1 MTHELFLAGEKNQV
15 SSLTLWSQVT
25 LEAAHLAPQAGEA
38 REAGWLLFLREDG
51 SDHWESARAWLWRQL
66 SCFLTNRSASGIVNH
81 TKCFAYQHLK
91 VLILPPTHWISV
103 KAWERL
109 LMTGEK
115 MHQGGH
121 SQLVCKPPIFLIC
134 IALPSILLFTKGNTH
149 QDTRQEKRQQSTSK
163 SPSLLLV
170 YSISTTI
177 YFIRY
182 LMWFTTPA

>member
-1 MTHELFLAGEKNQV
+1 MRKCKSLALKA
-15 SSLTLWSQVT
+15 T
-25 LEAAHLAPQAGEA
+25 
-38 REAGWLLFLREDG
+38 LLFLDQQKCLRNSESHKMFCLSTFKSSHTPTNTLDFCESMGKIIDDRRENA
-51 SDHWESARAWLWRQL
+51 SRWP
-66 SCFLTNRSASGIVNH
+66 LT
-81 TKCFAYQHLK
+81 
-91 VLILPPTHWISV
+91 
-103 KAWERL
+103 
-109 LMTGEK
+109 
-115 MHQGGH
+115 
-121 SQLVCKPPIFLIC
+121 QLVCKPPIFLIC